1 MKLARWVVVM
11 GSVCAGLRGADLTA
25 WPEHLRPDPFG
36 AVVVADRSAGGAAVR
51 AIEAETARGAYVS
64 YHLAVSLPEGGAY
77 KLAVKPFAAGS
88 RIEADLYREWFHL
101 TPATG
106 HYWPDA
112 LIPVTG
118 AYASRMPEP
127 DNRIAKQTVQ
137 AFWLDLW
144 VPATATAGTY
154 ETVAMMEAG
163 GRTVSLPVK
172 LTVLAATVP
181 ADDVVAMDHN
191 SYGSSWLG
199 SDYPALVAKAG
210 PGFFSSNEFYGLLQA
225 YHRIFYEHR
234 GVFHNL
240 GYGHGG
246 KVAPEYAP
254 KLAGVGRTK
263 HVADWTLYD
272 RHYGPL
278 LDGTAFAS
286 TRRGARPIPYVYL
299 PINPEWPAT
308 MMSWG
313 EAGYEREF
321 VNVVSEMEKHFREKG
336 WTGTRFELFFNHKKR
351 YKGFPWD
358 GDETRFD
365 RDDAYP
371 REFARMM
378 KAAVPAGTPVQF
390 VFRTDSSWT
399 MERQF
404 KEMAGVFNFWVCGG
418 GMFGWYM
425 DALPALKARGDT
437 VWIYGGT
444 PPVTRPSADIAVE
457 VLRTWLWGVG
467 GFVRWQTTQAGRDP
481 WFASDGG
488 GETLIYPG
496 DRFGIAGPLSSVR
509 LKMERN
515 VVQDLTLLDSLAKV
529 RGVETLRAEAA
540 QRFNATRVEEWRS
553 PRPKLADS
561 SPDTWSN
568 ADIDDA
574 MPKNAKFDK
583 GLDAAAWQ
591 RVRQYVM
598 QLAKEAR

>member
-1 MKLARWVVVM
+1 MAVM
-11 GSVCAGLRGADLTA
+11 GCVCAGLRGADLTA

-36 AVVVADRSAGGAAVR
+36 AVVQADRSAGGAAVR

-64 YHLAVSLPEGGAY
+64 YHLAVSLPEGGTY
-77 KLAVKPFAAGS
+77 KLVVKPFPAGS

-101 TPATG
+101 IPATG
-106 HYWPDA
+106 LYWPDA

-118 AYASRMPEP
+118 AHASRMPEP

-137 AFWLDLW
+137 AFWLDMW
-144 VPATATAGTY
+144 VPATAAAGAY
-154 ETVAMMEAG
+154 ETVATLEAG

-172 LTVLAATVP
+172 LTVLAATAP

-210 PGFFSSNEFYGLLQA
+210 PGFYSSNSFYGLLQA
-225 YHRIFYEHR
+225 YHRVFYEHR

-313 EAGYEREF
+313 EPGYEREF
-321 VNVVSEMEKHFREKG
+321 VNVVSEMEQHFREKG
-336 WTGTRFELFFNHKKR
+336 WTGTKFELFFNHKKR

-378 KAAVPAGTPVQF
+378 KAAVPASTPVQF
-390 VFRTDSSWT
+390 VFRTDASWT

-404 KEMAGVFNFWVCGG
+404 REMGGVFNFWVCGG

-425 DALPALKARGDT
+425 DALPALKARGDI

-496 DRFGIAGPLSSVR
+496 DRFGIAAPLSSVR
-509 LKMERN
+509 LKLERN
-515 VVQDLTLLDSLAKV
+515 VVQDLTLLDSFAKA

-540 QRFNATRVEEWRS
+540 QRFNATRVEEWRT

-561 SPDTWSN
+561 RPDTWSN

-574 MPKNAKFDK
+574 MPKNPKFDK
-583 GLDAAAWQ
+583 GVDAAAWQ

-598 QLAKEAR
+598 QLAKEVR